1 MTTGA
6 RQMKKSLKQR
16 FRESFG
22 AFMYGRNGMDRL
34 SQFML
39 YLSMFLMIVSAI
51 LFSALRRSSIAAA
64 ILEYAAIVILIF
76 SYFRAFSRKV
86 EKRHKENL
94 KYLNAIYPISNWF
107 RLRRQRFEMRENY
120 KLFLCPKCKTTL
132 RVPKGKGRINLTCP
146 KCQTKFAGKS

>member
-1 MTTGA
+1 
-6 RQMKKSLKQR
+6 MKKNLKQR
-16 FRESFG
+16 FQESAG
-22 AFMYGRNGMDRL
+22 TFMYGRNGMDRL

-39 YLSMFLMIVSAI
+39 YLSLLLLIVSAI
-51 LFSALRRSSIAAA
+51 LFSVSSGSNISAT
-64 ILEYAAIVILIF
+64 ILQYAAIVILIL

-107 RLRRQRFEMRENY
+107 RLRRQRFKMRKNY

-146 KCQTKFAGKS
+146 RCHTKFEGKS

>member
-1 MTTGA
+1 
-6 RQMKKSLKQR
+6 MKKSLKQR
-16 FRESFG
+16 FQENIG
-22 AFMYGRNGMDRL
+22 TFMYGRNGMDQL

-39 YLSMFLMIVSAI
+39 YLSLFLMIVSAI
-51 LFSALRRSSIAAA
+51 LFSALRRSSIAAT
-64 ILEYAAIVILIF
+64 ILDDAAIVILLF

-86 EKRHKENL
+86 EKRRKENL

-107 RLRRQRFEMRENY
+107 RLKRQRFEMRKNY

-146 KCQTKFAGKS
+146 RCHTKFEGKS

>member
-6 RQMKKSLKQR
+6 LQMKKSLKQR

-22 AFMYGRNGMDRL
+22 AFMYERNGMDQL
-34 SQFML
+34 SQFIL

-51 LFSALRRSSIAAA
+51 LFSALRRSSIAAT
-64 ILEYAAIVILIF
+64 ILDNAAIVILIF

-86 EKRHKENL
+86 EKRRKENF

-107 RLRRQRFEMRENY
+107 RLKRQRFEMRLGHAHAVPRAEHASA
-120 KLFLCPKCKTTL
+120 PAAQSGWVEIIG
-132 RVPKGKGRINLTCP
+132 RVVI
-146 KCQTKFAGKS
+146 A

>member
-1 MTTGA
+1 
-6 RQMKKSLKQR
+6 MKKSLKQR

-22 AFMYGRNGMDRL
+22 AFMYGRNGMDQL

-39 YLSMFLMIVSAI
+39 YLSLFLMIVSVI
-51 LFSALRRSSIAAA
+51 LLSAFRRSSIAST
-64 ILEYAAIVILIF
+64 ILDYAAIVILIF
-76 SYFRAFSRKV
+76 SYFRAFSHKV
-86 EKRHKENL
+86 EKRRKENL
-94 KYLNAIYPISNWF
+94 KYLNAIHPISNWF

-146 KCQTKFAGKS
+146 RCHTKFEGKS

>member
-1 MTTGA
+1 MATGA
-6 RQMKKSLKQR
+6 LQMKKSLKQR

-22 AFMYGRNGMDRL
+22 AFMYGRNGMDQL

-39 YLSMFLMIVSAI
+39 YLSLFLMIVSVI
-51 LFSALRRSSIAAA
+51 LLSAFRRSSIAST
-64 ILEYAAIVILIF
+64 ILDYAAIVILIF
-76 SYFRAFSRKV
+76 SYFRAFSHKV
-86 EKRHKENL
+86 EKRRKENL
-94 KYLNAIYPISNWF
+94 KYLNAIHPISNWF

-146 KCQTKFAGKS
+146 RCHTKFEGKS